1 MKPDMVILKK
11 RIREEAA
18 RLFQE
23 VEADGTTS
31 YTHYFPTLER
41 KLSSLFAEYELKLHY
56 KGRHSNVFPSTL
68 FWGKQTVD
76 PQGNTARQG
85 EIDLLHNNK
94 KVGSIWVTFSLKPLS
109 SDLAN
114 PPSIVIEEH

>member
-11 RIREEAA
+11 RIREEAY
-18 RLFQE
+18 RLFEQ

-31 YTHYFPTLER
+31 YTYYFPTLER
-41 KLSSLFAEYELKLHY
+41 NLSSLFAEYELKLHY

-68 FWGKQTVD
+68 FWGKQATD
-76 PQGNTARQG
+76 PQGNAARVG
-85 EIDLLHNNK
+85 EIDLFHNNK
-94 KVGSIWVTFSLKPLS
+94 KIGSIWITFSLKPLS

-114 PPSIVIEEH
+114 QPSIVVQEN

>member
-1 MKPDMVILKK
+1 MMPDLVILRK
-11 RIREEAA
+11 RIREEAH
-18 RLFQE
+18 RLFEQ

-41 KLSSLFAEYELKLHY
+41 NLSGLFAEYELKLHY

-68 FWGKQTVD
+68 FWGKQATD
-76 PQGNTARQG
+76 PQGNAACQG

-94 KVGSIWVTFSLKPLS
+94 KIGSIWITFSLKPLS
-109 SDLAN
+109 SDLAGK
-114 PPSIVIEEH
+114 PGIVVQEH